1 MAPAPAHADPF
12 LALAEPRRR
21 RLLMHLAQSG
31 EQPVNDL
38 VAALGWPQ
46 PTVSKHLAV
55 LRQAGLVGVTR
66 DGRQRRYAVRPEEIR
81 TVNDWLT
88 SIERL
93 IGHQADRIKR
103 RAEAAAQAGATPPP
117 PTTPED

>member
-1 MAPAPAHADPF
+1 MAHAPAPADPF

-93 IGHQADRIKR
+93 VGHQADRIKR
-103 RAEAAAQAGATPPP
+103 RAEAAAAGTTPPP